1 MKPQSVSESSDNEK
15 IEEESLEETKE
26 EVKPSRGR
34 KKANPTAASNVLKRN
49 LSKQAKLKDKKKTV
63 DSPDMYAPIEITPT
77 KEYWEY
83 EKEKTDKSL
92 DFPSESEQS
101 MEEDAAIPPFKKTKK
116 AGTGKRAAA
125 VSTPELVN
133 KSVAEVRDSERS
145 RNTSEEESESENPL
159 EAAVRKVVSYRMT
172 PKQALSHYNLTPKVL
187 FDNLLGETDGDRMSI
202 LGKVSLEAEAENQV
216 ITYCRENETQLSYKA
231 VISLV
236 KDLKISEGEVEFSLS
251 RLEAYRWWYAF
262 RKKP

>member
-1 MKPQSVSESSDNEK
+1 MKKKIMMRHLMKPQSVSESSDNEK
-15 IEEESLEETKE
+15 IEEESQEETKD

-49 LSKQAKLKDKKKTV
+49 LSKQAKLKDKKKAV

-83 EKEKTDKSL
+83 EKEKADKSL

-101 MEEDAAIPPFKKTKK
+101 MEEEAAIPPFKKTKK
-116 AGTGKRAAA
+116 AGTKRQEA

-145 RNTSEEESESENPL
+145 RNTSEEELEAENPL

-172 PKQALSHYNLTPKVL
+172 PKQALSHYNLTPKVTL
-187 FDNLLGETDGDRMSI
+187 
-202 LGKVSLEAEAENQV
+202 
-216 ITYCRENETQLSYKA
+216 
-231 VISLV
+231 
-236 KDLKISEGEVEFSLS
+236 
-251 RLEAYRWWYAF
+251 
-262 RKKP
+262 